1 MFSIK
6 IYHLPSFF
14 DTLKLNFT
22 YIEICFWVE
31 LSYFLVLTYE
41 TYYVEPITDSDKT
54 SVDSEDKTNNKYI
67 KTNKYILFY
76 RYK

>member
-1 MFSIK
+1 M
-6 IYHLPSFF
+6 L
-14 DTLKLNFT
+14 
-22 YIEICFWVE
+22 EICFWVE